1 MSCDT
6 FKPLLM
12 GYLDE
17 ELTEL
22 EALRVERHL
31 QGCGNRSSELQ
42 EFRKLKE
49 VTDDMRVIVPEDK
62 YWDQYWSNVYN
73 PLERK
78 IGWILISMGSIVLL
92 AYAIYTLGETFIF
105 GKHIPLL
112 VRVGVIALV
121 GGLCTLLISV
131 LRERW
136 FISKS
141 TSTKGSD
148 DDHCHHRSS
157 QRSQR
162 CPDAW
167 SRQGEYCSGPARG
180 KGSHGLS
187 QESGWRRTGRI
198 HRSHRAVAR
207 AGPGPNG
214 QEARSL
220 GANAVVGLRL
230 STSYVTYGANPA
242 GLQK

>member
-17 ELTEL
+17 ELTGL

-31 QGCGNRSSELQ
+31 QGCGNCSRELQ

-73 PLERK
+73 RLERK
-78 IGWILISMGSIVLL
+78 IGWILLSMGSIVLL

-141 TSTKGSD
+141 DKYE
-148 DDHCHHRSS
+148 RI
-157 QRSQR
+157 
-162 CPDAW
+162 
-167 SRQGEYCSGPARG
+167 
-180 KGSHGLS
+180 
-187 QESGWRRTGRI
+187 RR
-198 HRSHRAVAR
+198 
-207 AGPGPNG
+207 
-214 QEARSL
+214 
-220 GANAVVGLRL
+220 
-230 STSYVTYGANPA
+230 
-242 GLQK
+242 

>member
-12 GYLDE
+12 GYLDD

-22 EALRVERHL
+22 EAVRVERHL
-31 QGCGNRSSELQ
+31 QGCGHCSRELQ

-49 VTDDMRVIVPEDK
+49 VTHDMRVIVPEDK

-73 PLERK
+73 RLERK
-78 IGWILISMGSIVLL
+78 VGWILISMGSIVLL

-121 GGLCTLLISV
+121 GGFCTLLISV

-141 TSTKGSD
+141 DKYE
-148 DDHCHHRSS
+148 RI
-157 QRSQR
+157 
-162 CPDAW
+162 
-167 SRQGEYCSGPARG
+167 
-180 KGSHGLS
+180 
-187 QESGWRRTGRI
+187 RR
-198 HRSHRAVAR
+198 
-207 AGPGPNG
+207 
-214 QEARSL
+214 
-220 GANAVVGLRL
+220 
-230 STSYVTYGANPA
+230 
-242 GLQK
+242 

>member
-1 MSCDT
+1 
-6 FKPLLM
+6 M

-31 QGCGNRSSELQ
+31 QGCGNCSSELQ

-73 PLERK
+73 RLERK

-121 GGLCTLLISV
+121 GGLCTLLI
-131 LRERW
+131 
-136 FISKS
+136 
-141 TSTKGSD
+141 
-148 DDHCHHRSS
+148 
-157 QRSQR
+157 
-162 CPDAW
+162 
-167 SRQGEYCSGPARG
+167 
-180 KGSHGLS
+180 
-187 QESGWRRTGRI
+187 
-198 HRSHRAVAR
+198 
-207 AGPGPNG
+207 
-214 QEARSL
+214 
-220 GANAVVGLRL
+220 
-230 STSYVTYGANPA
+230 
-242 GLQK
+242 